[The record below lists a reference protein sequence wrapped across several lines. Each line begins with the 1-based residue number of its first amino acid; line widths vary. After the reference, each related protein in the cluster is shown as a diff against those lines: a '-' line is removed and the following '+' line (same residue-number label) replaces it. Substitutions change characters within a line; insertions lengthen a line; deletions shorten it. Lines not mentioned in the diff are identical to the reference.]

1 MDEFYDSVME
11 KVNGAFEDMNE
22 KAEKAINRTE

>member
-11 KVNGAFEDMNE
+11 KVNGAFEDMGE